1 MVISPAAGPVA
12 VTGVSGFTGGWMVT
26 ELVAHGYTVHAC
38 LRDQK
43 GWRGLNATEY
53 LQSLGESVTVFDG
66 CDLFVPGSFDDAFKG
81 CSAVFHVGHT
91 YTHTERGG
99 GGLRRSLLSLVCTS
113 HRQTA
118 VTLAEFSRPAQS

>member
-91 YTHTERGG
+91 YTHRERGRGWGG
-99 GGLRRSLLSLVCTS
+99 GGGSALV
-113 HRQTA
+113 
-118 VTLAEFSRPAQS
+118 